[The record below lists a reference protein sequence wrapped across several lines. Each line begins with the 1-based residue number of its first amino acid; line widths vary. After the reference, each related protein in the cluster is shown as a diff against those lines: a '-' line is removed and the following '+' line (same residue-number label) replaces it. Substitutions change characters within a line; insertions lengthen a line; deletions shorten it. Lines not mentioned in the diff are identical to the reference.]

1 MQMLR
6 YFPVMAPEP
15 PSLRVTKEEAHTGA
29 RAIVRLFDAWGL
41 SDRESRELLGGIG
54 QDTWLRWKSNSKIR
68 ISRDL
73 GTRLGLLLSIHNSLR
88 IIYHDKSFGNAW
100 VRKSNEFFQWRTPLD
115 VMMSGTIFSMARVR
129 NYLLAE
135 CS

>member
-1 MQMLR
+1 MLR
-6 YFPVMAPEP
+6 YFPVMATEP
-15 PSLRVTKEEAHTGA
+15 KSFRVTKEEAHAGA

-41 SDRESRELLGGIG
+41 SDREARELLGGIG
-54 QDTWLRWKSNSKIR
+54 QHTWLRWKDNRKIR

-73 GTRLGLLLSIHNSLR
+73 GTRLGLLLSIHSSLR
-88 IIYHDKSFGNAW
+88 IIYHDKSVGNAW
-100 VRKSNEFFQWRTPLD
+100 VRKSNEVFEGRTPLD
-115 VMMSGTIFSMARVR
+115 IMISGTIFSMARVR

>member
-1 MQMLR
+1 
-6 YFPVMAPEP
+6 MAPEP